1 MIKQIVFL
9 ESGLRKNSISNSCF
23 SADIHMRMVI
33 ENFYKNFRKNGEICS
48 KFAVKNQ
55 NVWSLFPGSDNFRC
69 WSRVAFADF
78 DQNAFRKGMEL
89 TIHCKERGNRGA
101 THWEIQNFLVY
112 KIWFT
117 LPSWKKMRRGKLL
130 QKNQQIIL
138 KNHPKKLCKIQINN
152 YLKWQQRTKGK
163 WYK

>member
-9 ESGLRKNSISNSCF
+9 ESGLRKNSISNTCF

-78 DQNAFRKGMEL
+78 DQMLFVREWNWQFTVKSEETEVRHTGKFKTFWFIRFDL
-89 TIHCKERGNRGA
+89 LCHLERRWGEA
-101 THWEIQNFLVY
+101 SY
-112 KIWFT
+112 SKKINK
-117 LPSWKKMRRGKLL
+117 S
-130 QKNQQIIL
+130 
-138 KNHPKKLCKIQINN
+138 
-152 YLKWQQRTKGK
+152 Y
-163 WYK
+163 